1 MNRRKCLGLITI
13 SAFGAVL
20 TPATAWSQDFEKLSL
35 EEYEKRL
42 NAILRTRLDA
52 EKEFVKKVVQLVR
65 EEKLP
70 RKLVDTSFKWVRNR
84 RPDTNYPFVYFERV
98 LRLQA
103 KRLKYDIPPF
113 DYDVYRAGRSRGRR

>member
-1 MNRRKCLGLITI
+1 MNRRRWYGVMGAAFLGAALWPM
-13 SAFGAVL
+13 SAH
-20 TPATAWSQDFEKLSL
+20 SQDFEKLSL

-52 EKEFVKKVVQLVR
+52 EKEFVKQVVQLVR

-70 RKLVDTSFKWVRNR
+70 RKLVDTSFKWVRNK

-103 KRLKYDIPPF
+103 HRLKFEIPPF
-113 DYDVYRAGRSRGRR
+113 DYDVYRAGRSRGR